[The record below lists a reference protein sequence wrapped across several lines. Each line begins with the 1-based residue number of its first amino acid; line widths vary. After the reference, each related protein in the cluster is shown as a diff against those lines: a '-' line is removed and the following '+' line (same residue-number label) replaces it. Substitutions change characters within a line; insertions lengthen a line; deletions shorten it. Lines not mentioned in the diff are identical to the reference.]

1 MLARPQ
7 PDRDARN
14 RPRAAWTGGSS
25 GDAVNHARPLGSH
38 SRGHTSSRKAPQ
50 AEAAN
55 LNPFPAAAGGA
66 RVSATLT
73 AFALFQRMRGTW
85 AGGRGRR
92 RRTSLPAAG
101 GLGARRC
108 APSPLRQGRLR
119 GLVARRPTQARRDW
133 QGTRQARGP
142 RRWEGCA
149 RVEPGRRLSC
159 ARDPHSVRA
168 FPANA
173 WDLGRGKSKQPGRLR
188 RPPAARYRSPL
199 PPGGLRPL
207 RCREAP
213 QGVADGARS
222 VNYCGWTKPLNARR
236 NAPPINC

>member
-66 RVSATLT
+66 RVPATLT

-85 AGGRGRR
+85 PGGK
-92 RRTSLPAAG
+92 AN
-101 GLGARRC
+101 C
-108 APSPLRQGRLR
+108 ADGSAVRLR
-119 GLVARRPTQARRDW
+119 LATAR
-133 QGTRQARGP
+133 
-142 RRWEGCA
+142 
-149 RVEPGRRLSC
+149 
-159 ARDPHSVRA
+159 HS
-168 FPANA
+168 
-173 WDLGRGKSKQPGRLR
+173 LR
-188 RPPAARYRSPL
+188 
-199 PPGGLRPL
+199 
-207 RCREAP
+207 E
-213 QGVADGARS
+213 D
-222 VNYCGWTKPLNARR
+222 
-236 NAPPINC
+236 